1 VHQFAVPSG
10 AGGVRVRW
18 SPSGKGLQYVV
29 TQNGVSNLWE
39 QPLSGGKPKQFTQF
53 TSGQILD
60 FNWTLDH
67 TRLLLTR
74 GSENRDAVLLHDLT
88 IQ

>member
-1 VHQFAVPSG
+1 M
-10 AGGVRVRW
+10 RVRW